1 MLRQKGL
8 VQAAPAPRACAT
20 STPSSSARQSF
31 PSGWTPAV
39 KDCFGLHGH
48 STFGS
53 VAKEKIGVGGKSATS
68 VGLTTDLVHWLQ
80 TCFRLPHC
88 LGCIAACGFSR
99 PPPRRDTDYRLPPV
113 IVLPLW
119 LFVFVV
125 VVVRMLRMDFNQKG
139 SACAVVLLLYVLLY
153 YMGRRHNSCS
163 LYVVLV
169 VLVLLEI

>member
-99 PPPRRDTDYRLPPV
+99 PPPPAGYRLSAATGHRAA
-113 IVLPLW
+113 
-119 LFVFVV
+119 VV
-125 VVVRMLRMDFNQKG
+125 VIRICRGG
-139 SACAVVLLLYVLLY
+139 SADVEDGLQSKGQRLCCCPTAICIALLY
-153 YMGRRHNSCS
+153 G
-163 LYVVLV
+163 
-169 VLVLLEI
+169 EKT